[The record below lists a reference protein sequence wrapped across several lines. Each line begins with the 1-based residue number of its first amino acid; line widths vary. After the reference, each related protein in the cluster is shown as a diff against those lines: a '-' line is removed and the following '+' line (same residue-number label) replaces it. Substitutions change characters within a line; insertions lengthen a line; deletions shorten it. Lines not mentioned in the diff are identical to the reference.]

1 MLSKVVF
8 RIELQKYKGYPNN
21 VLLPVCSLATKGG
34 GDPSHYC
41 WQWMLNVCLT
51 QLC

>member
-21 VLLPVCSLATKGG
+21 VLLPVCSVATKGG
-34 GDPSHYC
+34 GTLHIIVGSGC
-41 WQWMLNVCLT
+41 
-51 QLC
+51 